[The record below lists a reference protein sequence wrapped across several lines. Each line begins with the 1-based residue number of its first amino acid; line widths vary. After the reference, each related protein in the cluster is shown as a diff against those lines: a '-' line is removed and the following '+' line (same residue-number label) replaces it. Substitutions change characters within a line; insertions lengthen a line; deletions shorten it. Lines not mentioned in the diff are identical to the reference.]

1 MDDNAE
7 EIRRQALQRATTRFV
22 NDRLQTRTKWLNILD
37 NTVKYRYTDNVWDL
51 IVEDRKYFTC
61 FSFKE

>member
-7 EIRRQALQRATTRFV
+7 ELRRQALQRATPRFV

-37 NTVKYRYTDNVWDL
+37 NTVKYRYTDNVWGPYS
-51 IVEDRKYFTC
+51 RG
-61 FSFKE
+61 